1 MKKNKAQKTFF
12 RFFRFLARTVVL
24 NIPII
29 FVLGI
34 MLALHRID
42 WSVAG
47 GIFIGVFII
56 TAVIM
61 FCVFHELEKFIAYL
75 RTLAQGQEI
84 EVPRFHKGIFGS
96 FRLADAFLSVKNL
109 WSNQTLSDA
118 AILENLPD
126 LLLMTNADLKIV
138 FANKT
143 ALNFFGN
150 TVLHQSADDFFND
163 PAFRQAM
170 NRVSQKQSKRE
181 WLEWS
186 YHDEQ
191 PHTFQL
197 RIESLPAPARNEAVI
212 MLMLH
217 DITQLKLFK
226 EQQADFFAN
235 ASHELKTPLTI
246 ISGSIETLQGPAR
259 DDEVARDKF
268 LNLIAEQT
276 QRMTHLVKDLLAL
289 SKERMMQ
296 KNLQT
301 DVILLPDLLKSVID
315 SLYVK
320 AQNNHQTIDLKL
332 SHDIPRIKGNKTLL
346 VQVFQNLIDNAVK
359 YGSTHSKITVGVQL
373 CNGFPQ
379 KSDKYL
385 SDIRQVVLVSV
396 HNIGNP
402 IMPKNINR
410 LFERFYRI
418 DSLRSK
424 SVEGTGL
431 GLGIAQ
437 QIVYDHDGLI
447 DVESSMEKGTT
458 FKVYLPIDL

>member
-12 RFFRFLARTVVL
+12 RLFRFLARTLVL
-24 NIPII
+24 NIPIAI
-29 FVLGI
+29 VLGI

-47 GIFIGVFII
+47 GIFIGVFVI
-56 TAVIM
+56 TAGIM

-96 FRLADAFLSVKNL
+96 FRLADAFLSVKKL
-109 WSNQTLSDA
+109 WSNQTLSA
-118 AILENLPD
+118 AAVLENLPD
-126 LLLMTNADLKIV
+126 SLLMTNTDSKIV

-150 TVLHQSADDFFND
+150 IVLYQTADAFFND
-163 PAFRQAM
+163 ASFSKAM
-170 NRVSQKQSKRE
+170 KRIVSEQSNRE

-186 YHDEQ
+186 YQDEQ
-191 PHTFQL
+191 PHAFQI
-197 RIESLPAPARNEAVI
+197 RIERLPAAAKNGAVI

-289 SKERMMQ
+289 SKEKMMR
-296 KNLQT
+296 KNFQT
-301 DVILLPDLLKSVID
+301 DVILLPDLLKGVID
-315 SLYVK
+315 GLNIK
-320 AQNNHQTIDLKL
+320 AQNNKQTITLKL
-332 SHDIPRIKGNKTLL
+332 EHDIPRIKGNKNLL
-346 VQVFQNLIDNAVK
+346 IRVFQNLIDNAVK
-359 YGSTHSKITVGVQL
+359 YGSSHSQITVGVRL

-385 SDIRQVVLVSV
+385 SDIRQVVAIGV
-396 HNIGNP
+396 HNVGNP
-402 IMPKNINR
+402 ISPANINR

-418 DSLRSK
+418 DSLRFK

-437 QIVYDHDGLI
+437 QIVHDHDGII
-447 DVESSMEKGTT
+447 DVESSPKKGTT
-458 FKVYLPIDL
+458 FKVYLPVDL